1 MFDTP
6 ITTSDLSINKVL
18 STGLPV
24 ALVFL
29 DGAPSSEITEELK
42 RLARETAGDMLV
54 VQIQVKGNPQSVQK
68 YDIRWVPAVVTI
80 KAGKE
85 MSRTQNASAQDI
97 RAHILYLAGKGPR
110 PVEVQEK
117 PANSQE
123 RKTSSDSWRNQTSS
137 QVAGK
142 PIPVKDNN
150 FDKEVIQSSIP
161 VLVDFWATWCGPCRM
176 TEPVVEKLAHEYQGK
191 LKVAKVNVDENP
203 YLSQKYNVMS
213 IPTMMIVKNGQ
224 IVDRWMGALP
234 EQAMRN
240 RIVPKI

>member
-6 ITTSDLSINKVL
+6 ITTSDLSIDKVL

-29 DGAPSSEITEELK
+29 DGSPSSEVTEELK
-42 RLARETAGDMLV
+42 RLAKETAGEILV
-54 VQIQVKGNPQSVQK
+54 VQIQVKGNPESVQK
-68 YDIRWVPAVVTI
+68 YDIRRVPAVVTLS
-80 KAGKE
+80 KSKE
-85 MSRTQNASAQDI
+85 MSRAQNANARDI
-97 RAHILYLAGKGPR
+97 RAHILYLAGKGSK

-117 PANSQE
+117 PAYSQGV
-123 RKTSSDSWRNQTSS
+123 KTSSESWPNQAST
-137 QVAGK
+137 QGTGK

-150 FDKEVIQSSIP
+150 FDREVMQSSIP
-161 VLVDFWATWCGPCRM
+161 VLVDFWAPWCGPCRM
-176 TEPVVEKLAHEYQGK
+176 TEPAVEKLANEYQGK
-191 LKVAKVNVDENP
+191 LKVVKVNVDENP

-234 EQAMRN
+234 EQAMRT
-240 RIVPKI
+240 RILPKI